1 MTPPF
6 NKPRGIQGEER
17 REGQLEYFTFL
28 TSQGLAQGD
37 IYCFA
42 GSCGYH
48 RKDFKVIGKCPAKC
62 LRGSLEGKGPL
73 VKLHRVK
80 AFISMSLR
88 EFRILKTEFLGIDS
102 ILLTL
107 EIWGG
112 QGAHSESH
120 SQFIPSVPDQ
130 HPPHHSALRDE
141 LQFEEKHGANGY

>member
-42 GSCGYH
+42 SSCGYH
-48 RKDFKVIGKCPAKC
+48 RKDFKVKGKCPAKC

-107 EIWGG
+107 EIWGDQRSG
-112 QGAHSESH
+112 GSFRVTQPVHTECSRPA
-120 SQFIPSVPDQ
+120 PSSPLCFKRRI
-130 HPPHHSALRDE
+130 AI
-141 LQFEEKHGANGY
+141 